1 MKSVSIIA
9 AAAVMLAS
17 SVNAASND
25 PRECEGKFDL
35 KCILQADL
43 ELNAIEIV
51 AHHIQILTHAADL
64 NKPKLSITQQ

>member
-25 PRECEGKFDL
+25 PRECEGEFKFFETKIGFL
-35 KCILQADL
+35 YYCNNIWAVLVKKMCR
-43 ELNAIEIV
+43 
-51 AHHIQILTHAADL
+51 LTIFTSV
-64 NKPKLSITQQ
+64 PTF